1 VVLTEWFKGVG
12 TMKTCTILLISTT
25 LLFQGIFGQNLLDAL
40 RNIIKALDGGET
52 DSESGIDI
60 NVLRKLPIPPDF
72 IPEEFKAIKKRM
84 CNNQP
89 PKRCLCE
96 DGAKLKEINIDP
108 NNDGKHATLEDIL
121 KIYSSCRPIKCE
133 CRDGEEQLVT
143 NLGCIS
149 GGVPRCRDTNN
160 QVRNSSKSL
169 IMPDPLFCNRR
180 NSDQQRELKFW
191 DLVEARFQDED
202 KQRCICRSN
211 LFPVCQSGLPP
222 RCPDGS
228 KPLKRLTILPP
239 FLDLCDHSDD

>member
-1 VVLTEWFKGVG
+1 MYHFATFITFLTKKGQ
-12 TMKTCTILLISTT
+12 KLKLKLNIRAKKYHKATIH
-25 LLFQGIFGQNLLDAL
+25 LLDS
-40 RNIIKALDGGET
+40 IHF
-52 DSESGIDI
+52 S
-60 NVLRKLPIPPDF
+60 
-72 IPEEFKAIKKRM
+72 
-84 CNNQP
+84 
-89 PKRCLCE
+89 
-96 DGAKLKEINIDP
+96 
-108 NNDGKHATLEDIL
+108 
-121 KIYSSCRPIKCE
+121 KCE

-143 NLGCIS
+143 NLGCTS

-211 LFPVCQSGLPP
+211 LFPVCLNGEPP

-228 KPLKRLTILPP
+228 IPLRSLTNLPP
-239 FLDLCDHSDD
+239 FLGLCDPGRYDE

>member
-1 VVLTEWFKGVG
+1 MDWNPFFFTASRLWCSAVLEFCKLLLFATKFREFFGEFPYFQKLVFLLFHMLWKMSSEKWSNMFQFGQKLERWKSLSLVVLAEWFKGVG
-12 TMKTCTILLISTT
+12 TMKTYLIICLISTT
-25 LLFQGIFGQNLLDAL
+25 LLFQAILGQKLLDGL

-121 KIYSSCRPIKCE
+121 KIYSSCRP
-133 CRDGEEQLVT
+133 
-143 NLGCIS
+143 
-149 GGVPRCRDTNN
+149 
-160 QVRNSSKSL
+160 
-169 IMPDPLFCNRR
+169 M
-180 NSDQQRELKFW
+180 
-191 DLVEARFQDED
+191 
-202 KQRCICRSN
+202 
-211 LFPVCQSGLPP
+211 
-222 RCPDGS
+222 
-228 KPLKRLTILPP
+228 
-239 FLDLCDHSDD
+239 

>member
-1 VVLTEWFKGVG
+1 MGEWFKGVG

-25 LLFQGIFGQNLLDAL
+25 LLFQGIFGQNLLDGL

-121 KIYSSCRPIKCE
+121 KIYSSCRPI
-133 CRDGEEQLVT
+133 
-143 NLGCIS
+143 
-149 GGVPRCRDTNN
+149 
-160 QVRNSSKSL
+160 
-169 IMPDPLFCNRR
+169 
-180 NSDQQRELKFW
+180 W
-191 DLVEARFQDED
+191 DAFRV
-202 KQRCICRSN
+202 
-211 LFPVCQSGLPP
+211 G
-222 RCPDGS
+222 
-228 KPLKRLTILPP
+228 
-239 FLDLCDHSDD
+239 FLDVGTPITKFETPANLSLCPIH

>member
-1 VVLTEWFKGVG
+1 MYHFATFITFLTKKKAKNWNLNIRAK
-12 TMKTCTILLISTT
+12 KYHKATIHLV
-25 LLFQGIFGQNLLDAL
+25 
-40 RNIIKALDGGET
+40 
-52 DSESGIDI
+52 DSIHFS
-60 NVLRKLPIPPDF
+60 
-72 IPEEFKAIKKRM
+72 
-84 CNNQP
+84 
-89 PKRCLCE
+89 
-96 DGAKLKEINIDP
+96 
-108 NNDGKHATLEDIL
+108 
-121 KIYSSCRPIKCE
+121 KCE

-143 NLGCIS
+143 NLGCTS

-211 LFPVCQSGLPP
+211 LFPVCQNGLPP

-228 KPLKRLTILPP
+228 KPLKSLTILPP
-239 FLDLCDHSDD
+239 FLDLCDHSDDWNKN